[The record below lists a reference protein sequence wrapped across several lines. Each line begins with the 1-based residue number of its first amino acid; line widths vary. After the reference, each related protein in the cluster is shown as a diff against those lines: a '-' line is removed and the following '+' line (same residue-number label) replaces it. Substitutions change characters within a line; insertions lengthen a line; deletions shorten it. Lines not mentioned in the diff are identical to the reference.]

1 MLVVIMKTKS
11 FFFLLDFPLS
21 FSGSIPVKDT
31 VWGIVIIVL
40 AILSVVILVPIFIC
54 LATYGTKN
62 IVKSITLSNNSA
74 TPLPL
79 VSATDCG
86 ETSGLLTSS
95 DVINNCW
102 PGTSYERSNSVS
114 YGTSQPIDPDN
125 SDGRKLRS
133 VSVGSR
139 SQSGKF
145 L

>member
-1 MLVVIMKTKS
+1 M
-11 FFFLLDFPLS
+11 
-21 FSGSIPVKDT
+21 KDT

-40 AILSVVILVPIFIC
+40 AIMSVVILVPIFIC

-62 IVKSITLSNNSA
+62 IVKSITVTNNSA
-74 TPLPL
+74 TPL

-114 YGTSQPIDPDN
+114 YGTSQQTDPDD
-125 SDGRKLRS
+125 SDGKKLRS
-133 VSVGSR
+133 VSVAGR
-139 SQSGKF
+139 SHSGKF